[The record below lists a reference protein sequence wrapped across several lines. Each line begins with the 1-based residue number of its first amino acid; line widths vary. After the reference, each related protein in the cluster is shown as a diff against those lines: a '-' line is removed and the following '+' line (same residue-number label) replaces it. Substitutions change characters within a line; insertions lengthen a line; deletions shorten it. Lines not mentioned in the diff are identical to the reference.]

1 MKKLRTEQ
9 VTLIFSALAGIGV
22 IATGVL
28 AAIRAPK
35 YKEILEETESK
46 PKAFF
51 GAHWPGI
58 VAGLATELC
67 IFAAQKIGAEA
78 IVGLTATAGYLATH
92 RDLILDKVR
101 EYGGEDL
108 LEKVQ
113 KDATREYVATNIP
126 MRMTSQSIEET
137 GYGDTLCY
145 ESYSGRWFRSS
156 DVAVA
161 SGIDKFK
168 KRWGNGEDLSF
179 NDLYHELGI
188 AMSQF
193 GYEHGYP
200 NHKDYYD
207 GELDIEP
214 MTLEGW
220 SPYTDGRPTIDE
232 PVIVIT
238 VYTPPMDCWMEV

>member
-28 AAIRAPK
+28 AAVRAPK

-58 VAGLATELC
+58 VAGLATEFC

-92 RDLILDKVR
+92 RDIILDKVR

-108 LEKVQ
+108 LSKVQ
-113 KDATREYVATNIP
+113 KDAAREYVADNIP
-126 MRMTSQSIEET
+126 MKTAGPSVEET

-145 ESYSGRWFRSS
+145 EGFSGRWFRSS
-156 DVAVA
+156 EVAVA
-161 SGIDKFK
+161 SAIDRFK
-168 KRWGNGEDLSF
+168 DRWNKGEYLAY
-179 NDLYHELGI
+179 NDFYSELGI
-188 AMSQF
+188 GLTHFGNEF
-193 GYEHGYP
+193 GYANNP
-200 NHKDYYD
+200 DYYD
-207 GELDIEP
+207 GELDIEAE
-214 MTLEGW
+214 TVEGW
-220 SPYTDGRPTIDE
+220 SPYDDGRIINE
-232 PVIVIT
+232 EVIVIDI
-238 VYTPPMDCWMEV
+238 YTYPMQCWMEV